1 MVITILEDN
10 PIILEETA
18 ERVRR
23 LRPNC
28 TLNTFSSI
36 ASFISEAANATEILI
51 SDICLEDGDA
61 IDELVRLQQKND
73 NMKIIYMTGFIENSK
88 RIFKSRPSYFLVK
101 PFSEQ
106 ELLEAIE
113 KCECEIESENDDIFF
128 VPTNGGNIILRRK
141 RIKYIESNGR
151 KLIIHKLDGDVEYYG
166 KLDTIGEMLE
176 SSFLRCHKS
185 FLVNMVYIKAFVGN
199 EITLTTG
206 EILPVSRGYHM
217 SARNAHTVYLGGLL
231 K

>member
-18 ERVRR
+18 ERVKK

-36 ASFISEAANATEILI
+36 GDFVSQAMIFTEILI

-61 IDELVRLQQKND
+61 IDELVKLQQKND
-73 NMKIIYMTGFIENSK
+73 NMKIIYMTGYIENSR

-101 PFSEQ
+101 PFSES

-113 KCECEIESENDDIFF
+113 KCECEIESENDDTFF
-128 VPTNGGNIILRRK
+128 VPTKGGNIILRRK

-166 KLDTIGEMLE
+166 KLDSISEMLE
-176 SSFLRCHKS
+176 GSFLRCHKS
-185 FLVNMVYIKAFVGN
+185 FLVNMAYIKAFVGS

-206 EILPVSRGYHM
+206 ELLPVSRGYHI
-217 SARNAHTVYLGGLL
+217 SARNAHTIYL
-231 K
+231 